1 MKIVHVLASALVVVC
16 CLAAEPTWNPAD
28 AVKEAEQ
35 DIRTGH
41 IKFYWAGSIASRPV
55 GVPFEVAKIILRR
68 TLELAVSPTT
78 YHFENDRKNMPAGTT
93 RRFTPTLLRSIDAC
107 RTPNCSLVLPNI
119 ALALPDD
126 ATLSRLLVGTWH
138 GHRHDTEY
146 RADGTW
152 IMDPPDEG
160 DNSRGKWRI
169 EHGRLIETWRFRD
182 ESSDSTSVE
191 EIIELTEKVFK
202 SRIISQEGP
211 GKPEGQVLP
220 SEIFTV
226 TRVTTKK

>member
-1 MKIVHVLASALVVVC
+1 MRAALVI
-16 CLAAEPTWNPAD
+16 AA
-28 AVKEAEQ
+28 
-35 DIRTGH
+35 
-41 IKFYWAGSIASRPV
+41 
-55 GVPFEVAKIILRR
+55 
-68 TLELAVSPTT
+68 
-78 YHFENDRKNMPAGTT
+78 
-93 RRFTPTLLRSIDAC
+93 
-107 RTPNCSLVLPNI
+107 LVLPNF

-126 ATLSRLLVGTWH
+126 ATLSRLLVGTWQ
-138 GHRHDTEY
+138 GPRHETQY

-191 EIIELTEKVFK
+191 EIIELTEKIFK

-220 SEIFTV
+220 SQIFTV
-226 TRVTTKK
+226 RRVTEKK

>member
-1 MKIVHVLASALVVVC
+1 MPRVFFV
-16 CLAAEPTWNPAD
+16 AA
-28 AVKEAEQ
+28 
-35 DIRTGH
+35 
-41 IKFYWAGSIASRPV
+41 F
-55 GVPFEVAKIILRR
+55 
-68 TLELAVSPTT
+68 
-78 YHFENDRKNMPAGTT
+78 
-93 RRFTPTLLRSIDAC
+93 
-107 RTPNCSLVLPNI
+107 VLPGI

-146 RADGTW
+146 RADGSW

-169 EHGRLIETWRFRD
+169 EHGRLIETRRFNG

-191 EIIELTEKVFK
+191 EIIELTEKIFK
-202 SRIISQEGP
+202 PRIISQEGP

-226 TRVTTKK
+226 TRVTEKT

>member
-1 MKIVHVLASALVVVC
+1 MRAALLVV
-16 CLAAEPTWNPAD
+16 A
-28 AVKEAEQ
+28 
-35 DIRTGH
+35 
-41 IKFYWAGSIASRPV
+41 
-55 GVPFEVAKIILRR
+55 
-68 TLELAVSPTT
+68 
-78 YHFENDRKNMPAGTT
+78 
-93 RRFTPTLLRSIDAC
+93 
-107 RTPNCSLVLPNI
+107 LVLPSI

-138 GHRHDTEY
+138 GHRSDTEY

-182 ESSDSTSVE
+182 ESSDSTSVD
-191 EIIELTEKVFK
+191 EIIELTEKIFK

>member
-1 MKIVHVLASALVVVC
+1 MRYAFFLFAL
-16 CLAAEPTWNPAD
+16 
-28 AVKEAEQ
+28 
-35 DIRTGH
+35 
-41 IKFYWAGSIASRPV
+41 IA
-55 GVPFEVAKIILRR
+55 
-68 TLELAVSPTT
+68 
-78 YHFENDRKNMPAGTT
+78 
-93 RRFTPTLLRSIDAC
+93 
-107 RTPNCSLVLPNI
+107 PNI

-126 ATLSRLLVGTWH
+126 ATLSRLLIGTWH

-191 EIIELTEKVFK
+191 EIIELTQKIFK
-202 SRIISQEGP
+202 SRIILQEGP

-220 SEIFTV
+220 SQIFTV

>member
-1 MKIVHVLASALVVVC
+1 MRNGLVILALIV
-16 CLAAEPTWNPAD
+16 PA
-28 AVKEAEQ
+28 
-35 DIRTGH
+35 
-41 IKFYWAGSIASRPV
+41 
-55 GVPFEVAKIILRR
+55 
-68 TLELAVSPTT
+68 
-78 YHFENDRKNMPAGTT
+78 
-93 RRFTPTLLRSIDAC
+93 
-107 RTPNCSLVLPNI
+107 I

-138 GHRHDTEY
+138 GYRHDTQY

-169 EHGRLIETWRFRD
+169 EHGRLITIWRFSG
-182 ESSDSTSVE
+182 ESSDSTAVE
-191 EIIELTEKVFK
+191 EIIELTKRIFK

-226 TRVTTKK
+226 TRVTEKN